1 MGGIKKANRPGSS
14 IKVKEIKFP
23 SPTDFNKL
31 RRTASTIQPK
41 TLSNAKRFVDIRSR
55 VKKAGGYAMGGEA
68 SESVARSKILKDQR
82 DRRRKKVDEMLDR
95 VYGKPKG
102 AGKPK
107 NKIVPK
113 KKPKKDP
120 PSVMQRILKNLNR
133 KEILVRAKDKR
144 KK

>member
-1 MGGIKKANRPGSS
+1 MGGIKKADRPGSS

-95 VYGKPKG
+95 VYKPKG
-102 AGKPK
+102 SGKP
-107 NKIVPK
+107 KIVPK